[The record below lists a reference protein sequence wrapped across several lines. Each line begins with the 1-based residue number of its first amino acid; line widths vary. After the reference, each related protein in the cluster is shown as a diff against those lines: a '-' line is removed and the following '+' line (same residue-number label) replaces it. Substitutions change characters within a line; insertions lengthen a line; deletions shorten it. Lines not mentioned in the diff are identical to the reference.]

1 MSEQHHRRLLSFVR
15 RSNRL
20 KPSYQRAWDAAL
32 GHELL
37 DVPTAERDTA
47 VAEGFDIDWAGEYG
61 RTAPL
66 IVEIGSGS
74 GEAVA
79 AAAAHNPDVDFL
91 AIEVYRPGAAQLA
104 SRIRREGLSNV
115 RVACL
120 DAVEVLDKLLP
131 ASSVAELWVFF
142 PDPWHKSKHKKRRLV
157 QPAFVEK
164 AARVIAP
171 TGVWRL
177 ATDWAD
183 YAVQMREVIGA
194 PSSLMRPAQTRQ
206 RVHGP
211 RTSANLFWN
220 PHAGERTGQDS
231 PLTQVRAGDLDAA
244 SLGKPTHP
252 LPLQEALDHEGG
264 WAPRYAARVVTDFEQ
279 KALDAGRKVFDLT
292 FLRKP

>member
-1 MSEQHHRRLLSFVR
+1 MAETEQRHHRKPLSFVR

-32 GHELL
+32 GRELL
-37 DVPTAERDTA
+37 DVPTGDRDTA
-47 VAEGFDIDWAGEYG
+47 VAEGFSIDWAAEYG

-79 AAAAHNPDVDFL
+79 SAAAHNPDTDFL

-131 ASSVAELWVFF
+131 AGSVAELWVFF
-142 PDPWHKSKHKKRRLV
+142 PDPWHKSKHNKRRLV
-157 QPAFVEK
+157 QPVFAEK

-194 PSSLMRPAQTRQ
+194 SP
-206 RVHGP
+206 
-211 RTSANLFWN
+211 LFQN
-220 PHAGERTGQDS
+220 SHAGEQAGEQS
-231 PLTQVRAGDLDAA
+231 PLTAVRLGDLDAA
-244 SLGKPTHP
+244 SLGKPTQP
-252 LPLQEALDHEGG
+252 LPLEEALDQQGG

-279 KALDAGRKVFDLT
+279 KALEVGRKIFDLT
-292 FLRKP
+292 YLRLP

>member
-1 MSEQHHRRLLSFVR
+1 MAETEQRHHRKPLSFVR

-20 KPSYQRAWDAAL
+20 KPSYQRAWDTAL
-32 GHELL
+32 GRELL
-37 DVPTAERDTA
+37 DVPTGDRDTA
-47 VAEGFDIDWAGEYG
+47 VAEGFSIDWAAEYG
-61 RTAPL
+61 RRAPL

-79 AAAAHNPDVDFL
+79 AAAAHNPDTDFL

-131 ASSVAELWVFF
+131 AASVAELWVFF

-157 QPAFVEK
+157 QPLFVEK

-194 PSSLMRPAQTRQ
+194 SD
-206 RVHGP
+206 
-211 RTSANLFWN
+211 LFGN
-220 PHAGERTGQDS
+220 PHAGEQAGEQS
-231 PLTQVRAGDLDAA
+231 PLTAVRLGDLDAA
-244 SLGKPTHP
+244 SLGKPTQP
-252 LPLQEALDHEGG
+252 LPLAEALDHEGG
-264 WAPRYAARVVTDFEQ
+264 WAPRFAARVVTDFEQ
-279 KALDAGRKVFDLT
+279 KALEAGRRIFDLT
-292 FLRKP
+292 YLRRP